1 MFSASQEVREH
12 SWPGQV
18 NLDSDYS
25 EFPRERVLMASKILA
40 SSVSRFFGTGDHRT
54 QALTDINIEIED
66 GQFVCLV
73 GPSGC
78 GKSTFL
84 RILAGLLR
92 PSKGV
97 VSIVSNTERPVS
109 MVFQDYSIYPWKKVL
124 DNVRFGLDLA
134 GVPKKQGN
142 VQAAK
147 YLAKLGLSDRS
158 NEYPNVLSGG
168 MKQRVAIARALAVE
182 PEVLLMD
189 EPFAAVDAQ
198 MREILQEELLEL
210 WQADQRTVVFVT
222 HSLDEAVLL
231 ADRII
236 VMSARPGRIVAD
248 LVVPFRRPRNPSIRS
263 TPEFA
268 QLEQELRS
276 ILRTEVTAQ
285 LANQAKEQL

>member
-1 MFSASQEVREH
+1 MFSASQDVQEH
-12 SWPGQV
+12 SWSGRV
-18 NLDSDYS
+18 NRGPDHSRT
-25 EFPRERVLMASKILA
+25 PRERVLMASKILA
-40 SSVSRFFGTGDHRT
+40 SGVSRFFGTGDYRT

-97 VSIVSNTERPVS
+97 VSIISNAERPVS

-142 VQAAK
+142 AQAVK

-198 MREILQEELLEL
+198 MREILQEELLAL

-248 LVVPFRRPRNPSIRS
+248 LVVPFSRPRNPSIRS
-263 TPEFA
+263 TAEFA

-285 LANQAKEQL
+285 LADQAKE